1 MSMYPSDGGSLTGTP
16 DKDYNILWFTEACL
30 SNVLRLDQY
39 IADAVDA
46 EDQELVEFF
55 QRAQKDSRKGADEA
69 KKLLAARIAKAA

>member
-1 MSMYPSDGGSLTGTP
+1 MTMYPSDGGTLTGTP

-46 EDQELVEFF
+46 DDQELVNFF
-55 QRAQKDSRKGADEA
+55 QRAQQESRKGAEEA
-69 KKLLAARIAKAA
+69 KQLLATRIAHAA

>member
-1 MSMYPSDGGSLTGTP
+1 MSMYPLDGGTLTGTP

-46 EDQELVEFF
+46 NDQELVEFF
-55 QRAQKDSRKGADEA
+55 ERAQHQSRQGAQEA
-69 KKLLAARIAKAA
+69 KQLLAARIAPAA

>member
-1 MSMYPSDGGSLTGTP
+1 MTLYPSDGGLLTGTP

-46 EDQELVEFF
+46 HDDELAEFF
-55 QRAQKDSRKGADEA
+55 RRAQRDSRRGADEA
-69 KKLLAARIAKAA
+69 KQLLVERFNAA

>member
-1 MSMYPSDGGSLTGTP
+1 MTLYPSDGGLLTGTP

-46 EDQELVEFF
+46 EDAALAEFF
-55 QRAQKDSRKGADEA
+55 RRAQRDSRKGAEEA
-69 KKLLAARIAKAA
+69 KQLLVERFSTVA

>member
-1 MSMYPSDGGSLTGTP
+1 MTMYPSDGVTLTGTP

-46 EDQELVEFF
+46 DDQELVDFF
-55 QRAQKDSRKGADEA
+55 VKAQRDSRKGAQEA
-69 KKLLAARIAKAA
+69 KVLLAARIGAAA

>member
-1 MSMYPSDGGSLTGTP
+1 MTLYPSDSGLLTGTP

-46 EDQELVEFF
+46 EDTELAEFF
-55 QRAQKDSRKGADEA
+55 RRAQKDSRKGADEA
-69 KKLLAARIAKAA
+69 KQLLIQRITA